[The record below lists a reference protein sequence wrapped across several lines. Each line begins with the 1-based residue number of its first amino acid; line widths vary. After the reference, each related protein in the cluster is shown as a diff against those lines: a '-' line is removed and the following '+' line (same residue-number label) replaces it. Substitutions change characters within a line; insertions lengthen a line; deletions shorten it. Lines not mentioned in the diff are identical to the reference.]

1 MQSQSGVNGAVK
13 GARSAERKGRM
24 ARNLWSLG
32 AFLALAGTL
41 GGCDEPSS
49 PRGAVQ
55 RVARALA
62 TQDEAALRASLN
74 GAALRRYGSSTGAQT
89 LRQVVAGRDLSLGTA
104 ALRYRD
110 ERVAGFDGLRIYTL
124 PVLEKGKERAA
135 LVATVT
141 CSVHWVSTA
150 GYAYRAPIV
159 EPSVEPAGLTST
171 SRPGYTPLE
180 SCRVSDVEIAGQGTG
195 DALVSQDSPAAP
207 ADRDA
212 HHG

>member
-1 MQSQSGVNGAVK
+1 MDRMIHSLSGANVTTQGIRNRG
-13 GARSAERKGRM
+13 RKGR
-24 ARNLWSLG
+24 ALAGLG
-32 AFLALAGTL
+32 VFLALASTL

-74 GAALRRYGSSTGAQT
+74 GAALRRYGSSTGAQA
-89 LRQVVAGRDLSLGTA
+89 LHKAVAGRSLSLGEA

-110 ERVAGFDGLRIYTL
+110 ERVTGFDGLRIYTL
-124 PVLEKGKERAA
+124 PVLEKGQGAA

-150 GYAYRAPIV
+150 GYAYRAPV
-159 EPSVEPAGLTST
+159 VEPAG
-171 SRPGYTPLE
+171 RVQGGEGYTAME
-180 SCRVSDVEIAGQGTG
+180 SCRVSDVEIADQGTAG
-195 DALVSQDSPAAP
+195 AALLSQDRPSATALD
-207 ADRDA
+207 ADKGRS
-212 HHG
+212 